1 MINYIFYLNFFVFLD
16 PEGKPILVLAGEGHR
31 DILFR
36 TVSVALSYFKE
47 KETLKTSTNKGIL
60 TEMVEKPDVNSL
72 KFPGKVSNFISFYTL

>member
-1 MINYIFYLNFFVFLD
+1 M
-16 PEGKPILVLAGEGHR
+16 LAGEGHR

-47 KETLKTSTNKGIL
+47 KQTLKMSTNKDII

-72 KFPGKVSNFISFYTL
+72 KFPGKVNYLFSIFLLKCKI